1 MSKLGNWGCCF
12 TLGNSLIQRKRV
24 TIASFFDKRNK
35 NAQHST
41 AQHSTAQHSNFTKKC
56 VTRALS
62 LLGSA
67 LLISGAAQA
76 APELI
81 TGTTFKL
88 DIAPAAVQATGRQMT
103 VSGLQLTDATGS
115 SAYYDA
121 TFEFGVLADG
131 NVGLRLTSASPSTFA
146 AQTKPFVA
154 GNYSDP
160 VGNIYAVTGPTQTA
174 TNRLEYSVRLTTVT
188 STAGKQQGFEATW
201 QTGVTSGNPILG
213 DRVNTMPNM
222 GTSDAFGVV
231 TNNVNY
237 FSPSGDS
244 STWYPGGNES
254 VMGATQ
260 TSPTTLKLNYYN
272 TYKTPY
278 RSVTLTKI

>member
-1 MSKLGNWGCCF
+1 M
-12 TLGNSLIQRKRV
+12 
-24 TIASFFDKRNK
+24 
-35 NAQHST
+35 
-41 AQHSTAQHSNFTKKC
+41 HSTAQHSNFTKKC

-88 DIAPAAVQATGRQMT
+88 DIAPAAVQATGRKMT

-154 GNYSDP
+154 GNYSDSA
-160 VGNIYAVTGPTQTA
+160 GNIYAVEGPTQTA
-174 TNRLEYSVRLTTVT
+174 KNRWQYNVRLTTVT
-188 STAGKQQGFEATW
+188 TSTGKQQGFEAKW
-201 QTGVTSGNPILG
+201 QTGIVLENPLLG
-213 DRVNTMPNM
+213 GMNTMPNM
-222 GTSDAFGVV
+222 GASAAFGKV
-231 TNNVNY
+231 TTNVGA
-237 FSPSGDS
+237 FSPIGDGFSWYAGS
-244 STWYPGGNES
+244 SDS
-254 VMGATQ
+254 VLGATQ
-260 TSPTTLKLNYYN
+260 TSPTTLNLDYYFG
-272 TYKTPY
+272 KEAPY
-278 RSVTLTKI
+278 RSVTLTKR